1 MSETSTTLP
10 VPNAEPRESTLA
22 ELRPIAIAGPAA
34 GEVFFNGKPFR
45 PEVLLSAD
53 DSFVGSAGDVS
64 GPTVGQSSSDALGE
78 EIVEEKVLAG
88 HLLEE
93 DDSSAAVVDDSA
105 PIELSAGSSA
115 STLDSVASDSATLG
129 PATLGSLKLTFLA
142 GRSERERKAGTLMAA
157 GVVVLLV
164 VQLFVVR
171 PAIERK
177 LVKRAQAVLLLDG
190 SKAVKVT
197 ASGRDLSLAGYV
209 ASEDAKKRAVSLV
222 QARRGVRVVDGAKL
236 AVDAGLAASGGSLS
250 LGDTPPFGAPVPVRT
265 GDGAGDQGTVDSL
278 AVSDPAEVATAAA
291 LEAERA
297 KPMRRAKVSARIAGG
312 KVTVEGNVPSDEGRD
327 QLLGRTRQNLGEEN
341 VIDLLVLPAVSEE
354 RADLNDYR
362 RVGQLLSIVS
372 SFPGAEMVISYDRGT
387 LQISGTV
394 TSNNDLALAQGEV
407 RKLVPDESL
416 RTAQL
421 SVGPAT
427 TATTAVIAGAETAST
442 TIPA

>member
-1 MSETSTTLP
+1 MSEPSTTLP
-10 VPNAEPRESTLA
+10 VPDAEPRESILA
-22 ELRPIAIAGPAA
+22 ELRPTASAGPAA

-45 PEVLLSAD
+45 PELLIAD
-53 DSFVGSAGDVS
+53 DEPVVS
-64 GPTVGQSSSDALGE
+64 DPTIGQSSSESFRE
-78 EIVEEKVLAG
+78 EIVRKKTLAG
-88 HLLEE
+88 HLSV
-93 DDSSAAVVDDSA
+93 DDDPFAAVVDDSV
-105 PIELSAGSSA
+105 PPELSDGSSSPTA
-115 STLDSVASDSATLG
+115 GAATLSSSTLGAS
-129 PATLGSLKLTFLA
+129 SLSSSKLTFLA
-142 GRSERERKAGTLMAA
+142 GRSERERKAGTLMAV
-157 GVVVLLV
+157 GVLVLLV

-209 ASEDAKKRAVSLV
+209 ASEDARKRAISVV

-236 AVDAGLAASGGSLS
+236 AVDAGLAAAGGSLS
-250 LGDTPPFGAPVPVRT
+250 LGDTPPLDSTVPVRT
-265 GDGAGDQGTVDSL
+265 GDGAGDQGAVDSV
-278 AVSDPAEVATAAA
+278 AVSDPAQAATAAA

-297 KPMRRAKVSARIAGG
+297 KPMRRAKVSARITGG

-341 VIDLLVLPAVSEE
+341 VIDLLALPAVSEE

-372 SFPGAEMVISYDRGT
+372 SFPGAEMVISYDRGS

-416 RTAQL
+416 RTARL
-421 SVGPAT
+421 SVGPATTGT
-427 TATTAVIAGAETAST
+427 TATTAVIAGAETTST
-442 TIPA
+442 TIFA